1 MKTIITTESCSDI
14 PVSMLEKLNVPMV
27 PFSVNFPD
35 RTVLDGE
42 LPIQE
47 IYDFYEATPV
57 SYTHLD
63 VYKRQAYP
71 HVRPYA

>member
-47 IYDFYEATPV
+47 I
-57 SYTHLD
+57 
-63 VYKRQAYP
+63 
-71 HVRPYA
+71 